1 MQRKSSIYLLLPVL
15 VTIALLAYEVLLS
28 HGRTYYYTG
37 LGIILSGLVGF
48 FLHFESGRPNGILL
62 TMIASLCALGI
73 VSRIAFFFL
82 PQVKP
87 VAAIVILAGIAF
99 GSEVGFV
106 TGAVSAFVSNF
117 YFGQGAWTPFQMFA
131 MGLIG
136 ALAGI
141 LFHGRQSSAWQIACY
156 GFVSTLLI
164 YGGIVDINTIFF
176 TSQEWEWSVVLGVY
190 ATAFPFDLL
199 FAISTAVF
207 LWILKKPLLRRI
219 ERVQRK
225 YCLVDKEG
233 KK

>member
-1 MQRKSSIYLLLPVL
+1 MQRKNSTYPLLPVL
-15 VTIALLAYEVLLS
+15 ATIALLAYEILVS

-37 LGIILSGLVGF
+37 LGIILAGFVGF
-48 FLHFESGRPNGILL
+48 FLHFESGRPNAILL

-99 GSEVGFV
+99 GCEVGFV

-131 MGLIG
+131 LGMIG
-136 ALAGI
+136 ALAGV
-141 LFHGRQSSAWQIACY
+141 LFRGRKCPAWQVACY

-164 YGGIVDINTIFF
+164 YGGIVDINTVFF
-176 TSQEWEWSVVLGVY
+176 TTQEWEPSVIIGVY
-190 ATAFPFDLL
+190 ATALPFDLI
-199 FAISTAVF
+199 FAASTAIF
-207 LWILKKPLLRRI
+207 LWILKKPLLKRI
-219 ERVQRK
+219 ERVQNK
-225 YCLVDKEG
+225 YCLIDKEG
-233 KK
+233 EK

>member
-1 MQRKSSIYLLLPVL
+1 MQRKNSIYLLLLVL
-15 VTIALLAYEVLLS
+15 VVIALLAYEVLLS

-37 LGIILSGLVGF
+37 LGIIFVGLVGF
-48 FLHFESGRPNGILL
+48 FLHFESGRPNAILL

-99 GSEVGFV
+99 GCEVGFV

-131 MGLIG
+131 LGMIG

-141 LFHGRQSSAWQIACY
+141 LFYGRKCPVWQIACY

-164 YGGIVDINTIFF
+164 YGGIVDINTVFF

-190 ATAFPFDLL
+190 ATALPFDLL
-199 FAISTAVF
+199 FAASTAIF
-207 LWILKKPLLRRI
+207 LWMLKKPLLKKI

-225 YCLVDKEG
+225 YCLVDKED

>member
-1 MQRKSSIYLLLPVL
+1 MQRKSSIYLLLL
-15 VTIALLAYEVLLS
+15 VVVAIALLAYEILVS

-37 LGIILSGLVGF
+37 LGIMLVGF
-48 FLHFESGRPNGILL
+48 IGFFFHFEGGRPNVILL

-99 GSEVGFV
+99 GGEVGFV

-131 MGLIG
+131 LGMIG

-141 LFHGRQSSAWQIACY
+141 LFHGRKSPVWQISCY
-156 GFVSTLLI
+156 GFASTLLI
-164 YGGIVDINTIFF
+164 YGGIVDINTVFF
-176 TSQEWEWSVVLGVY
+176 TSREWEWSVVLGIY
-190 ATAFPFDLL
+190 ATALPFDLI
-199 FAISTAVF
+199 FAASTAIF
-207 LWILKKPLLRRI
+207 LWLLKKPLLKRI

-225 YCLVDKEG
+225 YSLIDKEDEQ
-233 KK
+233 